1 MGFYAIRQRSCRPEA
16 PGRMRAM
23 RRFGITMTI
32 ALLAGLPLSAQHE
45 HHHPEPPPSQEPPP
59 ADAPPPEE
67 HGEHSGHTGM
77 EGMDHSGMDHAGM
90 DMAGHEMPGLL
101 GPYKMS
107 REASGTAW
115 QPESAPHSGLHTM
128 RGDWHLMAH
137 GFLDLVY
144 VDQDGPRGDEKL
156 FSESMLMGMAVR
168 PLGPG
173 GHSRLGFRAMISA
186 EPWTIGDEGYPLL
199 LQTGETADGRTP
211 LVDRQHPHDL
221 FMELAGTYSHDL
233 GPDSSLFV
241 YLGLPGEPALG
252 PPAFLHRFSGM
263 ENPEAP
269 LGHHWLDSTHIT
281 FGVATLGWI
290 RDNFKLE
297 GSAFKGREPD
307 EDRTDIEDPKL
318 DSWSVRAS
326 WQPTPDWS
334 LQVSRG
340 FLKSPEQL
348 EPEIDKDR
356 TTTSA
361 IYNRPLADGNW
372 QTTFAWG
379 RNESDP
385 GETTDAFLLESAATL
400 ATRHTVFGRV
410 ERQQNDEL
418 FGHGD
423 EEEDEEDHHGEVFNV
438 GKISLGYVYD
448 AILGDAW
455 KAGIGSLVSLALIP
469 SELEDEYGETPVSW
483 MVFLRTRM

>member
-1 MGFYAIRQRSCRPEA
+1 
-16 PGRMRAM
+16 M
-23 RRFGITMTI
+23 RRPGTI
-32 ALLAGLPLSAQHE
+32 LTALLLFSLPLSAQHQ
-45 HHHPEPPPSQEPPP
+45 HSHPEPPPAE
-59 ADAPPPEE
+59 AKPEE
-67 HGEHSGHTGM
+67 HGGHAGM
-77 EGMDHSGMDHAGM
+77 EGMDMADHDAGH
-90 DMAGHEMPGLL
+90 DAGHEMPGLL
-101 GPYKMS
+101 GPYRMS

-115 QPESAPHSGLHTM
+115 QPESAPHEGLHAV

-144 VDQDGPRGDEKL
+144 DDQDGPRGDQKL
-156 FSESMLMGMAVR
+156 FSESMLMGVAVR
-168 PLGPG
+168 QFGAD
-173 GHSRLGFRAMISA
+173 RLGFRAMVSA
-186 EPWTIGDEGYPLL
+186 EPWTVGDEGYPLL

-221 FMELAGTYSHDL
+221 FMELAATYSHDL
-233 GPDSSLFV
+233 GPDGSAFV

-290 RDNFKLE
+290 RGGFKLE

-318 DSWSVRAS
+318 DSWAVRAS

-334 LQVSRG
+334 FQVSRG
-340 FLKSPEQL
+340 HLNSPEQL
-348 EPEIDKDR
+348 EPEVDKDR
-356 TTTSA
+356 TTASA
-361 IYNRPLADGNW
+361 IYNRPFADGNW

-385 GETTDAFLLESAATL
+385 GETTDSFLLESAATL
-400 ATRHTVFGRV
+400 AARHTVFGRV
-410 ERQQNDEL
+410 ERQENDEL
-418 FGHGD
+418 AGHGHGD
-423 EEEDEEDHHGEVFNV
+423 EEVFDV

-448 AILGDAW
+448 AVVEDAW
-455 KAGIGSLVSLALIP
+455 KAGVGSLVSLALIP
-469 SELEDEYGETPVSW
+469 SELEDEYGEMPVSW

>member
-1 MGFYAIRQRSCRPEA
+1 MKK
-16 PGRMRAM
+16 
-23 RRFGITMTI
+23 FGAVLAI
-32 ALLAGLPLSAQHE
+32 ALLCDLPLSAQHQ
-45 HHHPEPPPSQEPPP
+45 HQHPEPPPETPP
-59 ADAPPPEE
+59 AEAQPEE
-67 HGEHSGHTGM
+67 HGEHAGM
-77 EGMDHSGMDHAGM
+77 EHAGM
-90 DMAGHEMPGLL
+90 DMAGHDAGHEMPGML

-144 VDQDGPRGDEKL
+144 DDQDGPRGDEKL
-156 FSESMLMGMAVR
+156 FSENMLMGMAVR

-173 GHSRLGFRAMISA
+173 GHRRLGLRAMFSA
-186 EPWTIGDEGYPLL
+186 EPWTIGDRGYPLL

-233 GPDSSLFV
+233 GTDGSVFV

-281 FGVATLGWI
+281 FGVATIGWVHGG
-290 RDNFKLE
+290 FKLE

-307 EDRTDIEDPKL
+307 EHRTDIEDPKL
-318 DSWSVRAS
+318 DSWAIRAS
-326 WQPTPDWS
+326 WQPTPEWS
-334 LQVSRG
+334 FQVSRG
-340 FLKSPEQL
+340 FLNSPEQL

-356 TTTSA
+356 TTASA
-361 IYNRPLADGNW
+361 IYNRPLGDGNW

-379 RNESDP
+379 RNASDP
-385 GETTDAFLLESAATL
+385 GETTDSFLLESAATL
-400 ATRHTVFGRV
+400 TPRHTVFGRV
-410 ERQQNDEL
+410 ERQENDEL
-418 FGHGD
+418 FGHG
-423 EEEDEEDHHGEVFNV
+423 EEDEEGHHHGEVFNV
-438 GKISLGYVYD
+438 GKLSLGYIYD
-448 AILGDAW
+448 AVLREEW
-455 KAGIGSLVSLALIP
+455 KAGVGSLVSVALVP

>member
-1 MGFYAIRQRSCRPEA
+1 MGK
-16 PGRMRAM
+16 PG
-23 RRFGITMTI
+23 TVLTI
-32 ALLAGLPLSAQHE
+32 ALLCGLPLAAQHE
-45 HHHPEPPPSQEPPP
+45 HHPP
-59 ADAPPPEE
+59 APPAEAQPEE
-67 HGEHSGHTGM
+67 PGEHA
-77 EGMDHSGMDHAGM
+77 GMDHANMAGM
-90 DMAGHEMPGLL
+90 DMAGHGDGHEMPGML

-144 VDQDGPRGDEKL
+144 DDQDGPRGDQKL
-156 FSESMLMGMAVR
+156 FSENMLMGMAVR
-168 PLGPG
+168 PLGMDRRG
-173 GHSRLGFRAMISA
+173 RLGFRAMISA
-186 EPWTIGDEGYPLL
+186 EPWTVGDEGYPLL

-233 GPDSSLFV
+233 GPDGSVFV

-252 PPAFLHRFSGM
+252 PPAYLHRFSGM

-281 FGVATLGWI
+281 FGVATLGWLQGG
-290 RDNFKLE
+290 FKLE

-318 DSWSVRAS
+318 DSWAVRAS
-326 WQPTPDWS
+326 WQPAPDWS
-334 LQVSRG
+334 FQVSRG
-340 FLKSPEQL
+340 HLNSPEQL

-356 TTTSA
+356 TTASV

-379 RNESDP
+379 RNVSNP
-385 GETTDAFLLESAATL
+385 GETTDSFLLESAAAL
-400 ATRHTVFGRV
+400 AARHTLFGRA
-410 ERQQNDEL
+410 ERQENDEL
-418 FGHGD
+418 AGHGHGD
-423 EEEDEEDHHGEVFNV
+423 EEIFNV

-448 AILGDAW
+448 AILRDTW
-455 KAGIGSLVSLALIP
+455 KTGIGSLVSLALIP
-469 SELEDEYGETPVSW
+469 SELEHEYGKTPVSW

>member
-1 MGFYAIRQRSCRPEA
+1 
-16 PGRMRAM
+16 M
-23 RRFGITMTI
+23 RRFGLILTI
-32 ALLAGLPLSAQHE
+32 ALLSGLPLSAQHQ
-45 HHHPEPPPSQEPPP
+45 HYHPEPPPEETPP
-59 ADAPPPEE
+59 AEAQPPEE
-67 HGEHSGHTGM
+67 HGEHTGHADM
-77 EGMDHSGMDHAGM
+77 EGM
-90 DMAGHEMPGLL
+90 DMAGHDAGHDAGHEIPGML
-101 GPYKMS
+101 GPYGMS

-115 QPESAPHSGLHTM
+115 QPESAPHTGLHTM

-137 GFLDLVY
+137 GFLNLIYD
-144 VDQDGPRGDEKL
+144 DQDGPRGDEKL

-168 PLGPG
+168 PLGIGQG
-173 GHSRLGFRAMISA
+173 GRLGLRAMLSA
-186 EPWTIGDEGYPLL
+186 EPWTVGDEGYPLL

-211 LVDRQHPHDL
+211 LIDRQHPHDL

-233 GPDSSLFV
+233 GPDSSVFV

-281 FGVATLGWI
+281 FGVATLGWV
-290 RDNFKLE
+290 RGGFKLE

-334 LQVSRG
+334 FQVSRG
-340 FLKSPEQL
+340 HLNSPEQL

-356 TTTSA
+356 TTASA
-361 IYNRPLADGNW
+361 IYNRPLGDGNW

-379 RNESDP
+379 RNANDP
-385 GETTDAFLLESAATL
+385 GETTDSFLLESAANL
-400 ATRHTVFGRV
+400 ATRHTLFGRA
-410 ERQQNDEL
+410 ERQKSDEL

-423 EEEDEEDHHGEVFNV
+423 EEEGEGHHGEAFTV

-448 AILGDAW
+448 AVLGDSGDAW
-455 KAGIGSLVSLALIP
+455 RAGVGSLVSLALIP